1 VLRQHS
7 VVHPAARPPTTRQR
21 NRPGG
26 DVGASEP
33 ETTVEGQVI
42 DNPLSGERIV
52 IRVSGAETNGQLLAF
67 DLFLPPGGHVPARH
81 VHPQQEERFTV
92 LDGRLRFQFGRR
104 TVLLNKGESVVVPAG
119 TAHWF
124 GNPGPAAAHALVE
137 VRPAL
142 RMQALLEA
150 SQHLAQTS
158 HLPGTRLPGPSAL
171 ARMLLEFQPEL
182 AVPHIPALLL
192 KPLLIPLSWLAR

>member
-1 VLRQHS
+1 
-7 VVHPAARPPTTRQR
+7 VV
-21 NRPGG
+21 
-26 DVGASEP
+26 
-33 ETTVEGQVI
+33 VI
-42 DNPLSGERIV
+42 ENPLSGERII
-52 IRVSGAETNGQLLAF
+52 IRTSAAESGGQLLAF

-81 VHPQQEERFTV
+81 LHPQQEERFTV
-92 LDGRLRFQFGRR
+92 LDGRMRFQFGRR
-104 TVLLNKGESVVVPAG
+104 KVLLNTDESLVVPAG

-124 GNPGPAAAHALVE
+124 GNPGPGAAHALVE

-171 ARMLLEFQPEL
+171 ARLLLEFQPEL
-182 AVPHIPALLL
+182 AIPHLPALLL
-192 KPLLIPLSWLAR
+192 KPFLIPLSWLAR